1 MADRCSAWAAFDA
14 QIEAVLAKEGRDFA
28 MGVPKPTKASTTQT
42 LPPWKAR
49 KNRSGGEQRSS
60 LDDSRSDR
68 SSDKA
73 STSGG
78 SGSAASPPSDGS
90 RRYPASS
97 RRGSRSLYFGNYD
110 ESITPEIALGV
121 LKEARGFGI
130 NAIRSEDIAPLV
142 VPQLNF
148 HNCLNVLLHPELEHH
163 DYIAQKVCDYVGR
176 SMLELLLSEQ
186 SFSKLLHVS
195 KKLMI
200 NLVSIVSKICT
211 SSKDA
216 DLVVRFLTEWA
227 QVESA
232 CDLLKECKQWAWAGA
247 DDVTPLR
254 ESLEDNEFHKEWQI
268 SNVKSLLTDNLP
280 VRYVHGMYFDWCV
293 RLDHGSEGKLR
304 IVYESATE
312 TSPSA
317 ELCLMRFPAAM
328 FAWQVIYKGTNVFH
342 ERPVFICFPQNVSLH
357 WSTTL
362 PVSAAEL
369 QEDDEITIIC
379 QMVEN
384 PLVSLI
390 LYHFSSD
397 LVTTVKNEDILNR
410 LPHIEFRCVS
420 SYMLFKQ
427 HLESTG

>member
-1 MADRCSAWAAFDA
+1 MAEGAGVLSKSHALLQQNIQELFAHRLLCDLVLISEDKHEVPVHRAILAAHSDFFRQKLLATDTPTLSVMVPSP
-14 QIEAVLAKEGRDFA
+14 VLHHLMKF
-28 MGVPKPTKASTTQT
+28 
-42 LPPWKAR
+42 
-49 KNRSGGEQRSS
+49 
-60 LDDSRSDR
+60 
-68 SSDKA
+68 
-73 STSGG
+73 
-78 SGSAASPPSDGS
+78 
-90 RRYPASS
+90 
-97 RRGSRSLYFGNYD
+97 LYFGAYD

-130 NAIRSEDIAPLV
+130 NAIRSEDISPLV
-142 VPQLNF
+142 IPQLNF

-163 DYIAQKVCDYVGR
+163 DYIAQKVCEYVGR

-186 SFSKLLHVS
+186 SFAKLLHVS
-195 KKLMI
+195 RKLMI

-211 SSKDA
+211 SGKDA

-232 CDLLKECKQWAWAGA
+232 CDLLKECKQWPWAGA
-247 DDVTPLR
+247 DDITPLR
-254 ESLEDNEFHKEWQI
+254 ETLEDREFHNEWRI
-268 SNVKSLLTDNLP
+268 TNVKTLLTDQLP
-280 VRYVHGMYFDWCV
+280 VRFVHGMYFDWCV

-312 TSPSA
+312 TAPSPD
-317 ELCLMRFPAAM
+317 LCLMRFPAAM

-369 QEDDEITIIC
+369 SDDDEITIIC

-427 HLESTG
+427 HLESSGGPPP